1 MFPFLS
7 APMFYAALCAL
18 IGALCLGVGIHER
31 HKGYEQA
38 QLEFAA
44 ARAEQEHEARMFEQ
58 ARATKLQEIDDV
70 KATELRSITARAD
83 ALASELR
90 SRPYDR
96 VPSASQASCSG
107 GSGAELSGRDA
118 QFLVGLA
125 ARADSLRAELGAC
138 QERERAGSRP

>member
-1 MFPFLS
+1 
-7 APMFYAALCAL
+7 MFYAALCAL
-18 IGALCLGVGIHER
+18 IGMLCLGAEIHGHSR
-31 HKGYEQA
+31 GVDDTEQRY
-38 QLEFAA
+38 AA

-70 KATELRSITARAD
+70 KATELRSVAARAD

-107 GSGAELSGRDA
+107 GSGAQLSGRDA

-125 ARADSLRAELGAC
+125 ARADSLRTELGAC